1 MSLPIVAAIALAR
14 SQVRQFEL
22 AQTTHFARDAL
33 NAVERTTAQLD
44 SASRAVNRLPLDP
57 ACPPAERRTLAAI
70 DLSQSLLQAVGI
82 VADNTIICSSIG
94 GSEPIRLGPPDFT
107 TLHGAQVWRNA
118 HIFDSDVNFLVV
130 VEGRFAGIV
139 HKQIGLAASGQQVQ
153 ATVGVFNWSHRRLL
167 LQRGTIAQHLID
179 DPNLATG
186 ARLENGMVIAIVQ
199 SQRYDLGVI
208 VVAPVSAVGSG
219 LAGLNLLVV
228 PIGALSGL
236 VLSVWLLW
244 LIRETKSIPAQI
256 RAGIRR
262 REFHLVYQP
271 MIDLDHRRVIG
282 AEVLVRWR
290 RRGGQDMSPD
300 TFIPAAEASGSI
312 RLITDHVLDLLATEA
327 RVIKAAHPHFN
338 FGVNISAADIHA
350 DGFVAR
356 MIDFSD
362 RAGLQPT
369 DLVIELTERSFIDSG
384 LSKRAIDSLRARG
397 VRFAIDDFGT
407 GFCNLG
413 YLAQNEV
420 DYLKIDKLFVQAL
433 GSRSALN
440 QVAFHIVDIARD
452 LGLEVIAEGVETA
465 TQVDNLYALGVRHA
479 QGYRFAVPLALD
491 GLLDYLARAKAP
503 LAAVA

>member
-1 MSLPIVAAIALAR
+1 MSLPILAALALAH
-14 SQVRQFEL
+14 SQARQFEL
-22 AQTTHFARDAL
+22 AQTAHFARDTL
-33 NAVERTTAQLD
+33 SAVERTASQLD
-44 SASRAVNRLPLDP
+44 SAAQAVNRLPLDP

-82 VADNTIICSSIG
+82 VANNTIICSSIG
-94 GSEPIRLGPPDFT
+94 GSDPIRLGPPDFT
-107 TLHGAQVWRNA
+107 TLRGAQVWRDA
-118 HIFDSDVNFLVV
+118 HIFDSSVNFLVV
-130 VEGRFAGIV
+130 VDGHFAGIV
-139 HKQIGLAASGQQVQ
+139 HKQIGLAAGGQQVQ

-167 LQRGTIAQHLID
+167 LQRGPIAQRLLD
-179 DPNLATG
+179 DPHLATG

-199 SQRYDLGVI
+199 SQHFDLGAI
-208 VVAPVSAVGSG
+208 VVAPASAVGSG
-219 LAGLNLLVV
+219 FAGLNLLVV

-236 VLSVWLLW
+236 LLSVWLLW
-244 LIRETKSIPAQI
+244 LIRETRSMPALI

-271 MIDLDHRRVIG
+271 MIDLEGGQVIG

-290 RRGGQDMSPD
+290 RRGRQDMAPD

-312 RLITDHVLDLLATEA
+312 RLITDHVLDLLAAEA
-327 RVIKAAHPHFN
+327 RVIKAAHPQFN

-350 DGFVAR
+350 ESFVSR

-362 RAGLQPT
+362 RAGLQPS

-384 LSKRAIDSLRARG
+384 LSKRAIDTLRARG

-407 GFCNLG
+407 GFCNLS
-413 YLAQNEV
+413 YLAQIEV

-440 QVAFHIVDIARD
+440 QVAFHIVEIARD

-479 QGYRFAVPLALD
+479 QGYRFAVPLPLE
-491 GLLDYLARAKAP
+491 GLLDYLARVQAP